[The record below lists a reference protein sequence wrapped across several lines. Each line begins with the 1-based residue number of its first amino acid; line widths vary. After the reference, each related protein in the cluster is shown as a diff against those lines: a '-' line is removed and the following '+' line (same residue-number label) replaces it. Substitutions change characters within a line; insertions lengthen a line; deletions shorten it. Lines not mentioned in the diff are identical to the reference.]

1 MKKFLIALLAIV
13 SVAGFGWVYYMK
25 TAIASRYS
33 LNDLQRIAVETNKSL
48 PTMVDSHTRLDT
60 VVAAEGLLEKR
71 YTLVAAQA
79 STALSDELATKLFPM
94 LKAQSCQNKQSMNL
108 YQSGVSE
115 AFTYSDMNG
124 KLIATL
130 TVNKKSCN

>member
-13 SVAGFGWVYYMK
+13 AVAGLGWVYYMK
-25 TAIASRYS
+25 TAISSNYS
-33 LNDLQRIAVETNKSL
+33 LNDLERIAVETNKSL
-48 PTMVDSHTRLDT
+48 PTMVDSQTRLDT
-60 VVAAEGLLEKR
+60 VVASERLLEKR

-79 STALSDELATKLFPM
+79 STELSDELATKLFPM

-130 TVNKKSCN
+130 TVNRKSCN